1 MYYQSYED
9 YMRSVLGYPM
19 ETQNTYDSYNY
30 STLPYER
37 SQMYVNPTT
46 TNYNNEIMD
55 LYPDIYKIVNPMVC
69 KICESNTKPITR
81 ELIDQMTDEIY
92 SSLESQPELDTIIN
106 VKINTQTSIGESNRS
121 SGSSNAS
128 CTNSSKV
135 KSNNERV
142 DSKENRDSVESRED
156 RQRRPNNIL
165 RDLIR
170 ILILNRLLGGGFFNN
185 RPPRP
190 RPPRPPMRSPYSRND
205 GYYEDYFKF

>member
-46 TNYNNEIMD
+46 TNYNNEIID

-92 SSLESQPELDTIIN
+92 SNLESQPELDTIIN
-106 VKINTQTSIGESNRS
+106 VKINTQTSIGESNRL
-121 SGSSNAS
+121 SGSSNVS

-135 KSNNERV
+135 KSNNERA
-142 DSKENRDSVESRED
+142 DSKENRDSVENRED

-170 ILILNRLLGGGFFNN
+170 ILILNRLLGEGFFNN

-190 RPPRPPMRSPYSRND
+190 RPPRPPMRPPYSRND